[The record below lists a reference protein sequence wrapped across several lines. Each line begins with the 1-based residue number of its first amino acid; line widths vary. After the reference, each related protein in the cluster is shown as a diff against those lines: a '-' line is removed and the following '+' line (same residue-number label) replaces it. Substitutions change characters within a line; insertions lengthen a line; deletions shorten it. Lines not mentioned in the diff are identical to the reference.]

1 MSSKSESTTKY
12 GIKVMPKKDVLDSQ
26 GRATELVL
34 TKAGFTLNECKVGKY
49 IEIETTSTREELLKM
64 AEYVLYNPLVEEISI
79 NENN

>member
-1 MSSKSESTTKY
+1 MSKVTTKY

-34 TKAGFTLNECKVGKY
+34 SKAGFSLDECKVGKY
-49 IEIETTSTREELLKM
+49 IEIETASTKEDLMKM

-79 NENN
+79 TEA